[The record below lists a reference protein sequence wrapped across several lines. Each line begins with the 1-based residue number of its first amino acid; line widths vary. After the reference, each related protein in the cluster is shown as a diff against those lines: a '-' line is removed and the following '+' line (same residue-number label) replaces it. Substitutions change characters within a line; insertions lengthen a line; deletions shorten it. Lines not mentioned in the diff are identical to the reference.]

1 MRQEEDLSIFGY
13 IAPYFP
19 NLRVRDKTLYE
30 AYYCGLCNRLGK
42 LYGSASRASLN
53 YDCVFM
59 ALLLESLS
67 SELNQNCT
75 PQRCKLNPLSR
86 KKPML
91 ANCASPALDYA
102 AAICVLL
109 AMHKIDDDRRDGKPL
124 RVIAKPVLS
133 APFKSASRREP
144 QTALLIR
151 RHMQAIAEIEQR
163 RDPSL
168 ETGANAFA
176 SMLKDIMRNSPV
188 DDCFKAPLCELG
200 FHLGRYIFFCD
211 ALDDLPDDIRAKRY
225 NPFSGSDFSIE
236 RAKFLINFAVNSAI
250 DAYDLLGISFN
261 GELLDN
267 IIKEGCFAKA
277 DAIFLK
283 RNEVAK

>member
-1 MRQEEDLSIFGY
+1 M
-13 IAPYFP
+13 
-19 NLRVRDKTLYE
+19 RDKTLYE
-30 AYYCGLCNRLGK
+30 AYYCGLCDRLGK
-42 LYGSASRASLN
+42 LYGSVSRASLN

-67 SELNQNCT
+67 PGIDKTCVPRRCT
-75 PQRCKLNPLSR
+75 INPLSR

-91 ANCASPALDYA
+91 KNCASPAIDYA

-124 RVIAKPVLS
+124 RVIEKPVLS
-133 APFKSASRREP
+133 SAFKSASGREP
-144 QTALLIR
+144 KAALLIR
-151 RHMQAIAEIEQR
+151 EQMQEIYAIEQQ
-163 RDPSL
+163 RDPSP
-168 ETGANAFA
+168 EAAANAFA
-176 SMLKDIMRNSPV
+176 MMLKGIMHNAPV
-188 DDCFKAPLCELG
+188 DDSCRAPLCELG
-200 FHLGRYIFFCD
+200 FHLGRYIYFCD
-211 ALDDLPDDIRAKRY
+211 ALDDLPADVRAKRY
-225 NPFSGSDFSIE
+225 NPFSEPGFTIE

-250 DAYDLLGISFN
+250 DAYDLLDISVN

-267 IIKEGCFAKA
+267 IVKEGCFAKA